1 MQYEVKRRDEQDDR
15 GSDAEIEHRRSPRL
29 RPLGLESEV
38 RGDLALD
45 AVGQTGG
52 GRCHRRPGQLPLQGS
67 FSIPCHG
74 LSSSTFP
81 PRASSSRE
89 NALCSRLRIATVVIS
104 SIAAIS
110 LTARPPQKCAITVK
124 RRSSGSRSTAAR
136 SCSPSS
142 VWLSTSSAPGALSGI
157 SGAFSSSS
165 DFISRGRRMWLR
177 NVVYPMR

>member
-38 RGDLALD
+38 LGDLVLD
-45 AVGQTGG
+45 AVGQPGG
-52 GRCHRRPGQLPLQGS
+52 RRCHRRHGQLPLQVS

-81 PRASSSRE
+81 PRASSNRE

-110 LTARPPQKCAITVK
+110 LTASPPQKCAVTVK
-124 RRSSGSRSTAAR
+124 RRFSGSFSTASR
-136 SCSPSS
+136 RCSA
-142 VWLSTSSAPGALSGI
+142 SSALPR
-157 SGAFSSSS
+157 SSST
-165 DFISRGRRMWLR
+165 RGD
-177 NVVYPMR
+177 